1 MKKIKTEYYCAA
13 ISILLWAS
21 ISPVTKLLLAEIDTM
36 QIVFIGSIFALV
48 FVCAVS
54 LIKNKCI
61 LPKGYKIKD
70 YLIMSLT
77 GLFGIFFYQLFFCLA
92 TYRLPA
98 QEAFIIN
105 YLWPIMTVVFACIL
119 LKERLTKA
127 KVLGLALS
135 FAGVIIV
142 LTKFNFASI
151 AGLNFGGAAFALLAA
166 ISYGLFCVL
175 GKKYHYDELYSMT
188 VYLIASIIV
197 SGIWL
202 AIKGNMPALQP
213 VHLLGI
219 GWLGIFTSAL
229 PLILWEIALHKGNTA
244 IISNLAFITPFL
256 SLVYIYFILHE
267 PISVY
272 SLVGLAVIV
281 CGVFVQMKKK
291 KAL

>member
-1 MKKIKTEYYCAA
+1 MLKMKKIKTEYLYAA

-36 QIVFIGSIFALV
+36 QIVFIGSIFALI
-48 FVCAVS
+48 FVGIIS
-54 LIKNKCI
+54 LIKNKHI
-61 LPKGYKIKD
+61 LPKDYKAKD
-70 YLIMSLT
+70 YSIMSLT

-92 TYRLPA
+92 TERLPA

-119 LKERLTKA
+119 LKEKVTKA

-142 LTKFNFASI
+142 LTKFNLSSI
-151 AGLNFGGAAFALLAA
+151 AGLNIGGAGFALLAA
-166 ISYGLFCVL
+166 VCYGLFCVL
-175 GKKYHYDELYSMT
+175 GKKYHYNELYSMT
-188 VYLIASIIV
+188 VYLIVSIIV

-219 GWLGIFTSAL
+219 AWLGIFTSAV
-229 PLILWEIALHKGNTA
+229 PLILWEMALHKGNTA

-267 PISVY
+267 PISIY
-272 SLVGLAVIV
+272 SLIGLIVIV
-281 CGVFVQMKKK
+281 CGVFVQMKK
-291 KAL
+291 A

>member
-1 MKKIKTEYYCAA
+1 MKKIKTEYLCAA

-36 QIVFIGSIFALV
+36 QIVFIGSIFALI
-48 FVCAVS
+48 FVIIVS
-54 LIKNKCI
+54 LIKNKRI
-61 LPKGYKIKD
+61 LPKEYKPKD
-70 YLIMSLT
+70 YFCMSVT
-77 GLFGIFFYQLFFCLA
+77 GLCGIFFYQLFFCLA

-105 YLWPIMTVVFACIL
+105 YLWPIMTVVFACLL
-119 LKERLTKA
+119 LKEKLTFTKA
-127 KVLGLALS
+127 LGLALS

-142 LTKFNFASI
+142 LTKFNLSSI

-175 GKKYHYDELYSMT
+175 GKKHHYDELYSMT
-188 VYLIASIIV
+188 VYLIVSIIV

-202 AIKGNMPALQP
+202 VLKGNMPALQP
-213 VHLLGI
+213 IHLLGI
-219 GWLGIFTSAL
+219 AWLGIFTSAI
-229 PLILWEIALHKGNTA
+229 PLILWEIALSKGNTA
-244 IISNLAFITPFL
+244 VISNLAFITPFL

-267 PISVY
+267 PISIY
-272 SLVGLAVIV
+272 SLIGLVVIV

-291 KAL
+291 